1 MRAMAYYVFSN
12 WYACAVVSHSKLCC
26 ILMRCMRMQSAQAAV
41 WKVQDISARDSS
53 SSCSRSCCAGVHT
66 LAACLCIAHRDV
78 CVRRLCDA
86 AFTNCINTCIKDAK
100 RPWVTAI
107 PKDISCQTIIYT
119 LRPLQSWNHNESSIS
134 EKQIRADAPLSTL
147 EVLASHHSQDHK
159 RSRTMC
165 ITALRTVHYA
175 FNCCII
181 YYASVHCIAAHTS
194 FTKLTYSS
202 SSSCSNSSIYLCSTS
217 QAVLNKK
224 YSKVKVLTIG

>member
-1 MRAMAYYVFSN
+1 VHSSSICNSTYLYISLNCLARPLASFKGSSKPCATSTGPPNLCNISFALLENGSFAPNYQQSNMRAMAYYVFSN

-119 LRPLQSWNHNESSIS
+119 LRPLQS
-134 EKQIRADAPLSTL
+134 
-147 EVLASHHSQDHK
+147 
-159 RSRTMC
+159 
-165 ITALRTVHYA
+165 
-175 FNCCII
+175 
-181 YYASVHCIAAHTS
+181 
-194 FTKLTYSS
+194 
-202 SSSCSNSSIYLCSTS
+202 
-217 QAVLNKK
+217 
-224 YSKVKVLTIG
+224 